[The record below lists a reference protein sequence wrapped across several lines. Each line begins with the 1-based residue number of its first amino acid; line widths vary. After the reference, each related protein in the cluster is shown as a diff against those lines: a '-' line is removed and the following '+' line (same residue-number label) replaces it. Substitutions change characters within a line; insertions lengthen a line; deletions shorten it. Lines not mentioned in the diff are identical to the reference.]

1 MPVLLSED
9 RRFANGESL
18 LYNETGR
25 SVYIWPAKSMVRL
38 VMTSPDVATPAV
50 SARERILTAAYE
62 LFSRRGIRAVGTDE
76 VIERAGVAR
85 ATLYR
90 HFATKNNLVL
100 AVLQRREELWTHGLI
115 EEQSRQRGNTPE
127 EQLLAI
133 FDVMHDWFHL
143 RDGYEGCSFI
153 NVLLELG
160 AGHPAGQASISHID
174 HVRDIVRHRAVAVG
188 LTDVEGFASSWH
200 ILMKGAIVLAAVGD
214 LDAALR
220 AREMACALIERH
232 RPMPLADVGEA
243 VG

>member
-1 MPVLLSED
+1 
-9 RRFANGESL
+9 
-18 LYNETGR
+18 
-25 SVYIWPAKSMVRL
+25 
-38 VMTSPDVATPAV
+38 MTTPDVGTPVA

-90 HFATKNNLVL
+90 HFATKDELVL
-100 AVLQRREELWTHGLI
+100 AVLRRREELWTHGLI
-115 EEQSRQRGNTPE
+115 EEQSRQRGDTPE

-133 FDVMHDWFHL
+133 FDVMHDWFQL

-160 AGHPAGQASISHID
+160 ADHPAGQACIAHID
-174 HVRDIVRHRAVAVG
+174 HVRDIVRRRAVAAG
-188 LTDVEGFASSWH
+188 LTDVEDFASSWH

-214 LDAALR
+214 LDAAQR
-220 AREMACALIERH
+220 ARKMASALIEEH
-232 RPMPLADVGEA
+232 QPVAPEDIGEA
-243 VG
+243 VS

>member
-1 MPVLLSED
+1 
-9 RRFANGESL
+9 
-18 LYNETGR
+18 
-25 SVYIWPAKSMVRL
+25 
-38 VMTSPDVATPAV
+38 MTRPDVTMRAAP
-50 SARERILTAAYE
+50 ARERILTAAYE
-62 LFSRRGIRAVGTDE
+62 LFRGRGIRAVGTDE

-90 HFATKNNLVL
+90 HFATKNDLVL

-133 FDVMHDWFHL
+133 FDVLHDWFQL

-160 AGHPAGQASISHID
+160 ADHPAGRASIGHID
-174 HVRDIVRHRAVAVG
+174 HVRDIVRHRAAAVG
-188 LTDVEGFASSWH
+188 LADVEGFASSCH
-200 ILMKGAIVLAAVGD
+200 ILMKGAIILAAVGD

-232 RPMPLADVGEA
+232 RPLPAADLGEA
-243 VG
+243 AG

>member
-1 MPVLLSED
+1 
-9 RRFANGESL
+9 
-18 LYNETGR
+18 
-25 SVYIWPAKSMVRL
+25 MVRL
-38 VMTSPDVATPAV
+38 AMTTPDVTTPPQ

-90 HFATKNNLVL
+90 HFATKDDLVL
-100 AVLQRREELWTHGLI
+100 AVLQRREEVWTHGLI
-115 EEQSRQRGNTPE
+115 EDQSRQRGTTPE

-133 FDVMHDWFHL
+133 FDVMHDWFQL

-160 AGHPAGQASISHID
+160 ADHPAGRASITHID
-174 HVRDIVRHRAVAVG
+174 HVRDIVRRRAVAAG
-188 LTDVEGFASSWH
+188 LTDVEDFASSWH
-200 ILMKGAIVLAAVGD
+200 ILMKGAIILAEVGD

-220 AREMACALIERH
+220 ARKMARVLIEQH
-232 RPMPLADVGEA
+232 RPVVPKAADVA